1 MRTREKGESHTEVA
15 HSALLFLLQA
25 KIDALPAC
33 VLLKGTALSAKIP
46 SHLKSFCQ
54 LLTVVNLGLLAF
66 SLSLFI
72 FTLLAASG
80 GRFYILFSRSSLAH
94 PFVCGAGMKQ
104 LTA

>member
-66 SLSLFI
+66 SLSLSLSFHFHPAGCQRWQILYII
-72 FTLLAASG
+72 FSQLSLIPLCAAPG
-80 GRFYILFSRSSLAH
+80 
-94 PFVCGAGMKQ
+94 
-104 LTA
+104 